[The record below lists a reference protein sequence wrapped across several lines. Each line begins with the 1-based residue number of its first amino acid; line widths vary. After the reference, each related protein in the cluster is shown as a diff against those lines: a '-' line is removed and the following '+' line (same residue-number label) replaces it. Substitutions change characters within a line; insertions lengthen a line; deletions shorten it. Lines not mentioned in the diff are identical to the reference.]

1 LLSLALLAPLVAAH
15 PQQAPETEPVP
26 SQEGA
31 EAAPEAELIDA
42 ELEELESPEAA
53 AARRM
58 FESIQWLQGPAE
70 GKLGT
75 RATVLT
81 PDGLQFANAS
91 DTRKLLELMQ
101 NQPSNRELGLVA
113 TANLDWFV
121 VFEFDESGYVSDEEK
136 DELDADA
143 LMESLREGQ
152 EYGNE
157 ERKRRG
163 WDTLELVG
171 WSRPPYYDENTRN
184 LEWATRLRS
193 SAGGESVNHN
203 SRALGRHGVME
214 LTLVCGPD
222 EYEAILPQF
231 HELIKGFKYVEGE
244 RYSEFTSGDKV
255 AKYGL
260 TALIAG
266 GAGAVAAKTG
276 LLGKFWKFIVGGV
289 VALGA
294 LLKKVFGGGSNKET
308 ARARS
313 ASPSRRPRR
322 RTRAASSR
330 PAPRAERRGG
340 RARWT
345 RSRSSS
351 RSWRCCTPSSACVGR
366 RARRSC
372 CARCPCATSAARVS
386 RRCSAVRARA

>member
-1 LLSLALLAPLVAAH
+1 MFTSLPSLLALALLTPLAAAH
-15 PQQAPETEPVP
+15 PRQASETEPVAA
-26 SQEGA
+26 QEGA
-31 EAAPEAELIDA
+31 EAKPEAELIDA
-42 ELEELESPEAA
+42 ELEEPESPEQA

-81 PDGLQFANAS
+81 PEGLQFANAS

-101 NQPSNRELGLVA
+101 NQPSNRELGMVA
-113 TANLDWFV
+113 TPNIDWFV
-121 VFEFDESGYVSDEEK
+121 VFEFDESGYVSDEDK
-136 DELDADA
+136 DDLDADA
-143 LMESLREGQ
+143 LMDSLREGQ

-171 WSRPPYYDENTRN
+171 WARPPYYDENTRN

-193 SAGGESVNHN
+193 STGGESVNHN

-222 EYEAILPQF
+222 EYEAILPKF

-255 AKYGL
+255 AQYGL

-276 LLGKFWKFIVGGV
+276 LLSKFWKFIVAGV
-289 VALGA
+289 VGLGA

-308 ARARS
+308 A
-313 ASPSRRPRR
+313 P
-322 RTRAASSR
+322 
-330 PAPRAERRGG
+330 
-340 RARWT
+340 
-345 RSRSSS
+345 
-351 RSWRCCTPSSACVGR
+351 R
-366 RARRSC
+366 RAREERKPEP
-372 CARCPCATSAARVS
+372 AAEAQNEGGEEPPSAS
-386 RRCSAVRARA
+386 R

>member
-1 LLSLALLAPLVAAH
+1 MFTSLAPFLTLALLTPLVAAH
-15 PQQAPETEPVP
+15 PQQDAQPEPIP
-26 SQEGA
+26 SQDGA
-31 EAAPEAELIDA
+31 EAEPQAELVDA
-42 ELEELESPEAA
+42 EPEEVESPQQA
-53 AARRM
+53 AARRVL
-58 FESIQWLQGPAE
+58 ESIQWLQGPGE

-81 PDGLQFANAS
+81 PEGLQFANAS

-101 NQPSNRELGLVA
+101 NQPSNRELGMVA
-113 TANLDWFV
+113 TPNLDWFV

-193 SAGGESVNHN
+193 STGGESVNHN

-244 RYSEFTSGDKV
+244 RYSEFTSGDKI
-255 AKYGL
+255 AEYGL

-266 GAGAVAAKTG
+266 GAGAIAAKTG
-276 LLGKFWKFIVGGV
+276 LLGKFWKFIVAAV
-289 VALGA
+289 VGLGA
-294 LLKKVFGGGSNKET
+294 LLKRMFGGGSKKET
-308 ARARS
+308 A
-313 ASPSRRPRR
+313 P
-322 RTRAASSR
+322 
-330 PAPRAERRGG
+330 
-340 RARWT
+340 
-345 RSRSSS
+345 
-351 RSWRCCTPSSACVGR
+351 R
-366 RARRSC
+366 RAREERQPEAEAE
-372 CARCPCATSAARVS
+372 ARDEGGEEPPSAS
-386 RRCSAVRARA
+386 R